1 MPTGSQL
8 DINKTFESQKDL
20 VTKIIIP
27 ALFKVLDT
35 NAYPVSEGVLY
46 EMIHQCHRHQ
56 REDLL
61 KKEKSESER
70 TEETKRKHGNSR
82 RSELKKSEL
91 NPIMLENAYYS
102 PEKSEVDSDNDS
114 NENRIVIRDIK
125 WRSDCYALG
134 EETAPLNAP
143 RWTRSGYKGSMLS
156 IITGELKKYRE
167 NDDDDD
173 IGHHSRKKL

>member
-8 DINKTFESQKDL
+8 DINKTFKSQKDL

-46 EMIHQCHRHQ
+46 EMIHQRHRHQ

-82 RSELKKSEL
+82 RSE
-91 NPIMLENAYYS
+91 
-102 PEKSEVDSDNDS
+102 
-114 NENRIVIRDIK
+114 VIL
-125 WRSDCYALG
+125 Y
-134 EETAPLNAP
+134 
-143 RWTRSGYKGSMLS
+143 
-156 IITGELKKYRE
+156 
-167 NDDDDD
+167 
-173 IGHHSRKKL
+173 